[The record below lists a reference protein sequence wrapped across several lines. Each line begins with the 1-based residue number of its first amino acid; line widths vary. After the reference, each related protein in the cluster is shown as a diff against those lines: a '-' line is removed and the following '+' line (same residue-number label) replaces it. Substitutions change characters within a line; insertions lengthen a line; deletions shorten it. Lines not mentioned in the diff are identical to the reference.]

1 MPEVRTPIAS
11 LSREKRHIDRDIP
24 QKHRKTSY
32 NNVRQ
37 WSTNTAV
44 TALMVTTTG
53 DGDDDD
59 DVVVAD
65 GHGEDEV
72 GWP

>member
-1 MPEVRTPIAS
+1 M
-11 LSREKRHIDRDIP
+11 
-24 QKHRKTSY
+24 
-32 NNVRQ
+32 
-37 WSTNTAV
+37 